1 MRLSKRQLKRII
13 REEYSRLKRRG
24 LIKEAHA
31 HPNFDSEWPM
41 DDNGMPTDS
50 LENCVQQNIK
60 AYFTPAVMADLDEC
74 GIVSPTDLD
83 NAASK
88 GCMQDTIDAIEM
100 TYEELDFEGS
110 GHWEYQDYSKALY
123 DALYS

>member
-24 LIKEAHA
+24 LIKESYSN
-31 HPNFDSEWPM
+31 PNFDSEWDI
-41 DDNGMPTDS
+41 DDEGMPLQS
-50 LENCVQQNIK
+50 LEDCAAQQVS
-60 AYFTPAVMADLDEC
+60 AYFNASVMADLENC

-88 GCMQDTIDAIEM
+88 GCAPETVEAIE
-100 TYEELDFEGS
+100 YAFEGLDMDGS
-110 GHWEYQDYSKALY
+110 GHWEYHDYSKALY
-123 DALYS
+123 DAL